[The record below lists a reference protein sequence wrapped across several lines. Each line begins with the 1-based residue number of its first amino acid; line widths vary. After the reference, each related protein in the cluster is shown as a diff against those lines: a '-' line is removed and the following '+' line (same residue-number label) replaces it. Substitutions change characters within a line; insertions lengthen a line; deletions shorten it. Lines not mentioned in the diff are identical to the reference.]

1 MEEEAKRE
9 KKFQEYKKKTNE
21 MASHRLKSAIHN
33 NFVGGDM
40 PQSESAHHAN
50 TAGLSALEEYD
61 SYGGIGAYQS
71 AIDYNNELEIQEK
84 IRKHEDK
91 MNKAVI
97 NRLQKLISIFQ
108 VST

>member
-40 PQSESAHHAN
+40 P
-50 TAGLSALEEYD
+50 
-61 SYGGIGAYQS
+61 
-71 AIDYNNELEIQEK
+71 
-84 IRKHEDK
+84 
-91 MNKAVI
+91 
-97 NRLQKLISIFQ
+97 
-108 VST
+108 